1 MKIDF
6 VFVVLVYRNTH
17 DLKDFF
23 ESFDV
28 PNSKIIIVN
37 SFYDLESEQEFKHI
51 ADTHNAD
58 FLSVSNQGYG
68 YGNNRGCEH
77 ALRHYDFRFL
87 IISNPDIKIQRLSL
101 SALQPVATSIVA
113 PKITTLKGKNQN
125 PLMPFSLGRLNRW
138 KYLTFSSNRRFIFL
152 LFCIWARLCR
162 IAFFSF
168 FFLFGKKYTQIYA
181 AHGAFVIIPRSI
193 VEQLHPIYNEEMFL
207 FCEEEQLA
215 QLAGKHRIK
224 TVYLPAIK
232 IVHKE
237 NGSMSFLSESTFELT
252 RKSFMILYE
261 TWFK

>member
-1 MKIDF
+1 
-6 VFVVLVYRNTH
+6 
-17 DLKDFF
+17 
-23 ESFDV
+23 
-28 PNSKIIIVN
+28 
-37 SFYDLESEQEFKHI
+37 
-51 ADTHNAD
+51 
-58 FLSVSNQGYG
+58 
-68 YGNNRGCEH
+68 
-77 ALRHYDFRFL
+77 
-87 IISNPDIKIQRLSL
+87 
-101 SALQPVATSIVA
+101 
-113 PKITTLKGKNQN
+113 
-125 PLMPFSLGRLNRW
+125 MPFSLGRLNRW
-138 KYLTFSSNRRFIFL
+138 KYLTFRSHRRFIFL